1 MKYNLIIIL
10 FAFIITSCST
20 MTFTKGKLKKTQETA
35 YKCHRDEE
43 LFYVIKSDDHYK
55 LGNKIYV
62 TEEQFKLFDKINPKD
77 KEEYLLYLQQSG
89 LMRSVYKFNSVDID
103 LDLDEEMNYRY
114 KRPVINL
121 KD

>member
-10 FAFIITSCST
+10 ITFLITSCST
-20 MTFTKGKLKKTQETA
+20 MTFKKGKLKKTQEIA
-35 YKCHRDEE
+35 YKCYRDEE

-77 KEEYLLYLQQSG
+77 KEEYLLYLQKSG
-89 LMRSVYKFNSVDID
+89 LMRSVYKFNSVEI
-103 LDLDEEMNYRY
+103 DLDEEMNYRY